1 MNPAAAHR
9 NALPLRSM
17 LHEYRI
23 DQILGAGGFGISYL
37 AADTHLEKQVAIKE
51 YFPAELAMRS
61 AQGEVLANSAAR
73 DADYRWGLERFL
85 QEARTLAKF
94 SHAHIVRVLR
104 YFAANGTAYMVMD
117 YEQGEALK
125 TRLLRS
131 PRPPEAEL
139 KRLAAP
145 LLDGLRAV
153 HASGILHRDIK
164 PDNIVVRADGSPVLI
179 DFGAARHALA
189 GETRSLTAV
198 LTPGYAPLEQ
208 YSGQGKQGPWT
219 DLYALAGVLYRAVT
233 DQAPPDAVARMKS
246 DPVAARLAQEKTR
259 YGGPFLKA
267 IEWALD
273 PDEKRRPQSV
283 DEWNEA
289 LVEGK
294 PPSDATVPIPTE
306 AYAKTVRLDKPPPP
320 RRRWRWWAL
329 AGVVLLV
336 LVLGAIWNKHRRAD
350 RAKAEEAAAPPAKL
364 ERLRRDVEGQFRTAD
379 ANADGF
385 LSPAETRGHFPA
397 IAREFARADAD
408 ADGRISLEEFTRL
421 RRQQLERR
429 FAK

>member
-1 MNPAAAHR
+1 
-9 NALPLRSM
+9 M

-23 DQILGAGGFGISYL
+23 EQVLGAGGFGISYL
-37 AADTHLEKQVAIKE
+37 ASDTHLEKQVAIKE

-61 AQGEVLANSAAR
+61 AQGEVLANSAER
-73 DADYRWGLERFL
+73 ESDYRWGLERFL

-104 YFAANGTAYMVMD
+104 YFAANSTAYMVMD
-117 YEQGEALK
+117 YERGEALK
-125 TRLLRS
+125 VRLQHS

-145 LLDGLRAV
+145 LLEGLHAV
-153 HASGILHRDIK
+153 HAGGILHRDIK
-164 PDNIVVRADGSPVLI
+164 PENIVVRADGSPVLI

-219 DLYALAGVLYRAVT
+219 DLYAFAGVLYRAVT
-233 DQAPPDAVARMKS
+233 DQPPPDAVARMKG
-246 DPVAARLAQEKTR
+246 DPVAARLAQEKAR
-259 YGGPFLKA
+259 YGEPFLRA
-267 IEWALD
+267 VEWALE

-283 DEWNEA
+283 DEWKAA
-289 LVEGK
+289 LLEGK
-294 PPSDATVPIPTE
+294 PPPDATVRIPAT
-306 AYAKTVRLDKPPPP
+306 AYAKTVRLDKPAPP
-320 RRRWRWWAL
+320 RRRRRWWAL
-329 AGVVLLV
+329 AGIVLLA
-336 LVLGAIWNKHRRAD
+336 LVLAAGWNKQRRAE
-350 RAKAEEAAAPPAKL
+350 RAKAQEAAAPPAKL
-364 ERLRRDVEGQFRTAD
+364 ERLRRDVEAQFRSAD
-379 ANADGF
+379 DDADGF
-385 LSPAETRGHFPA
+385 LSPAETRGSFPA

-408 ADGRISLEEFTRL
+408 ADGRISLGEFARL